1 MYVWLGWG
9 GNGGWTFF
17 FLTRRFR
24 RSCWSRL
31 NINWPDIHNRIDAVF
46 QSKASFQGPLFFE
59 ILLLLCR
66 DLEIEETFNLKR
78 VIWDVVRSQELDKV
92 PGPDD
97 FSARFYVACWSIIKL
112 DMMVVFQSL
121 WEGTVGG
128 SMWQI
133 RLWCPCF
140 PSGGCGGSE
149 GFSSD

>member
-92 PGPDD
+92 PGPMT
-97 FSARFYVACWSIIKL
+97 SRP
-112 DMMVVFQSL
+112 
-121 WEGTVGG
+121 G
-128 SMWQI
+128 SMWLVGLSSSLI
-133 RLWCPCF
+133 WWSSFSLCGRGLSGAPCGK
-140 PSGGCGGSE
+140 PSFGVLASKAGGCGGSE
-149 GFSSD
+149 GFPTD